1 MSSDTKKKMFLSQW
15 NIREC
20 QAVSSSPDPQTEAAI
35 FQGKIPLF
43 AQKSPE
49 TSFLASHHGKHS
61 HVAVL
66 SQTAA
71 GTESTDS
78 PQRSRMLNLSKKNRL
93 EHSSNGANIRNAS
106 RWKKSG
112 TFLHLSQI
120 LKTMRWHASLPAPH
134 AHFRIIFKMFV
145 DR

>member
-1 MSSDTKKKMFLSQW
+1 MEYPGIPGGFFFAGPAYGSSYFTRKKSTF
-15 NIREC
+15 
-20 QAVSSSPDPQTEAAI
+20 
-35 FQGKIPLF
+35 F

-78 PQRSRMLNLSKKNRL
+78 PQRSRMLNLSKK
-93 EHSSNGANIRNAS
+93 
-106 RWKKSG
+106 K
-112 TFLHLSQI
+112 
-120 LKTMRWHASLPAPH
+120 
-134 AHFRIIFKMFV
+134 
-145 DR
+145 